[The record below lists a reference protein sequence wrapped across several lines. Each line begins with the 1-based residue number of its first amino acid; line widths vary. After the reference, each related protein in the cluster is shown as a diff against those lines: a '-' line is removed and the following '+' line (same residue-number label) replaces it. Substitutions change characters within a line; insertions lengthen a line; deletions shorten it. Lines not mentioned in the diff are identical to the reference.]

1 MSKNGATILVV
12 DDERE
17 IVRALRRSLSAHGY
31 RVQTASTGE
40 EALAAFS
47 QYHPDLLLLDLVLP
61 GMSGLEVCRRVR
73 AESNVPII
81 VLSVKGAEHDKV
93 EALDLGADDY
103 VSKPFGM
110 SEVLAR
116 VRVALRRAIQPTSGA
131 EPRFHAGP
139 LCVDFAKRKV
149 LVEGREV
156 KLTPTEY
163 DLLRAFI
170 THRGKILTR
179 QMLLQA
185 VWGAKAHDRVHSLH
199 VYVAQLRQKIEPVP
213 ERPRFILTVP
223 GVGYRFSDE
232 VASQQS
238 RAQPRPS

>member
-1 MSKNGATILVV
+1 MSKPGAAILVV
-12 DDERE
+12 DDEQE
-17 IVRALRRSLSAHGY
+17 IVRALQRSLTAHGY

-40 EALAAFS
+40 EALAALS

-81 VLSVKGAEHDKV
+81 VLSVKDAEHDKV
-93 EALDLGADDY
+93 EALELGADDY
-103 VSKPFGM
+103 VAKPFGM
-110 SEVLAR
+110 NEVLAR
-116 VRVALRRAIQPTSGA
+116 IRVALRHVAQVPSGT
-131 EPRFHAGP
+131 EPRFQAGP
-139 LCVDFAKRKV
+139 LSVDFAKRRV
-149 LVEGREV
+149 LVEGREI

-163 DLLRAFI
+163 DLLKAFI

-232 VASQQS
+232 VASQES
-238 RAQPRPS
+238 RAEPRPS